1 MSVGKAEEA
10 VNAVLRKFGREKMV
24 ERFWNHDPSLW
35 KSDLGIQRKINAR
48 LGWLTITGFMRTQLA
63 ALREFGT
70 TIKKE
75 GFKDVV
81 LLGMGGSSLC
91 PEVCRNTFGISPGY
105 PEFRVLDSTDPAT
118 LLHLEEKLDLR
129 KTLFIV
135 ASKSGS
141 TIESE
146 SLFLYFSKKIK
157 ALEISSPGDHWVA
170 ITDRGSALEKTASEK
185 HFRRVFLNPPDI
197 GGRYSAL
204 SFFGLVPAALIGIDL
219 ETFLNRADEVIKRC
233 GSDVPVEENPGAALG
248 AVLSELGR
256 EGRDKVTFILPPPI
270 KSFGVWIEQLLAES
284 TGKEGKG
291 LIPVEGEEPGQPDQY
306 GSDRLF
312 IYYRL
317 KSHPDTALDRSVET
331 LRKAGQPVVEIFL
344 RDPYDLAGEFFR
356 WEMATAVA
364 GIQLE
369 INPFD
374 EPNVTESKE
383 NTSRIL
389 EIYRTSGHLPET
401 QVHPD
406 PSFAKNSGVFLKQVK
421 PSSYVA
427 LLAYLERSPSTE
439 NLLQKMRVS
448 IRDKFRVATTL
459 GYGPRFL
466 HSTGQLHKGGARK
479 GVFFQITADDPDD
492 VPIPERNYGF
502 SILKRAQSLGD
513 LDSLKKK
520 GLPVLQIHL
529 GRSPEEGLAHVIQLI
544 EGFQPAGGNS
554 CSWG

>member
-1 MSVGKAEEA
+1 MSIGKAEEA
-10 VNAVLRKFGREKMV
+10 VNAVLQKFGREKMA
-24 ERFWNHDPSLW
+24 ERFWNRDPSLW
-35 KSDLGIQRKINAR
+35 KSDLGIQRKMTAR

-91 PEVCRNTFGISPGY
+91 PEVCRNTFGVSPGH

-146 SLFLYFSKKIK
+146 SLFLYFSKKIE
-157 ALEISSPGDHWVA
+157 ALETSSPGDHWIA
-170 ITDRGSALEKTASEK
+170 ITDPGSPLEKLASEK
-185 HFRRVFLNPPDI
+185 LFRKIFLSPPDV

-204 SFFGLVPAALIGIDL
+204 SFFGWVPAALMGMDL
-219 ETFLNRADEVIKRC
+219 DLFLLRAEEMIQRC
-233 GSDVPVEENPGAALG
+233 GAEYSAEENPGAILG
-248 AVLSELGR
+248 AVLSELAISGK
-256 EGRDKVTFILPPPI
+256 DKVTFILPPPI
-270 KSFGVWIEQLLAES
+270 KSFGVWVEQLLAES

-291 LIPVEGEEPGQPDQY
+291 LIPIEGEEPGQPDQY

-312 IYYRL
+312 IHYKLR
-317 KSHPDTALDRSVET
+317 SHPDTALDRSVET
-331 LRKAGQPVVEIFL
+331 LKKAGQPVFEIFL

-364 GIQLE
+364 GIRLE

-374 EPNVTESKE
+374 EPNVAESKE
-383 NTSRIL
+383 NTRRIL

-401 QVHPD
+401 KIHPD
-406 PSFAKNSGVFLKQVK
+406 PFFAKNLGVFLKQVK

-427 LLAYLERSPSTE
+427 LLAYLERSPCTE

-448 IRDKFRVATTL
+448 IRDKFRAATTL

-466 HSTGQLHKGGARK
+466 HSTGQLHKGGPK
-479 GVFFQITADDPDD
+479 SGIFFQITANDPDD

-520 GLPVLQIHL
+520 GLPVLQIQL
-529 GRSPEEGLAHVIQLI
+529 GQSPEEGLAHLIQLI
-544 EGFQPAGGNS
+544 EEFQPAGGA
-554 CSWG
+554 